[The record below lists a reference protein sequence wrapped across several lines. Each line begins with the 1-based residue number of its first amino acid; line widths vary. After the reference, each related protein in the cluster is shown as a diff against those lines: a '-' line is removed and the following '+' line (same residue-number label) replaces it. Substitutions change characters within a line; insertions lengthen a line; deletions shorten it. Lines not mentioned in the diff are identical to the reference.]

1 MDKGNGLLQ
10 ADIGPSSTSDDE
22 TMGPRRGGRLLSG
35 GGGGVPAP
43 PYSKQDIREQYCITS
58 KQLDVLERHRASSG
72 GDWLLGCLSSYQ
84 EGTCRAVKRSSLL
97 SVCVRRRAPSDE
109 NLPELCRRPLPKKK
123 IALLYCA
130 VLYAPAAGLPPVAVR
145 AGAAAHPARRE
156 LRLGGGL
163 RRPGGA
169 AAPPPPPPPAQAHP
183 SGRPHKHVSFARS
196 HTLTSFD
203 VGSCSLARSRE
214 RLVDGKERAALR
226 PQPPPQP
233 PADGPKV
240 VVLEKLKRAPMKTQA
255 TQTDVCLGR
264 RPHVP
269 NYLSL
274 SPRTIHRVR
283 MVSQF
288 AQTNGGGV
296 MANGRGRLMKSFS
309 EAGGCFADGAAGGP
323 GAGGA
328 DDTSHEPL
336 QRTQSEEPPRSPFLV
351 TTPRQILIDFEPAP
365 VERRPRKRLLQKTL
379 SEGEM
384 LRVGVGPVGGG
395 GGGTGATPPA
405 RLPPDEPLEKQ
416 KRAFASTPAG
426 LSAAADEDEFHE
438 NLIFRGLFRKRS
450 VSLED
455 AGPASLG
462 PLDSPAAGEFHSRS
476 SPSASCDSLAGELR
490 TDHSDGIWNESQATV
505 LQAGE
510 GGGMGLDTEC
520 GAAPGSPGSLAMT
533 PSSRRKHLLLLQH
546 QQRSSMD
553 TDALDEELDLS
564 DVTQPQQPLS
574 PRICIDAPV
583 QQANSVPSTCN
594 ERLERYSQDSAG
606 LSPRRSRSPLGH
618 RTSEASAAS
627 SLESCDRFSR
637 NGTGTGNTTMTNT
650 TTTTTSSELA
660 RTDSGRT
667 NTDLSETSEDYVT
680 ADGNSH
686 TDTAGYVAWPVGT
699 PVSAAGGVGAAGAG
713 AGRRGEGDGS
723 SFESGSSLYSV
734 PAAAEET
741 SSELQTT
748 TTPTPLVDS
757 EDNGDADATRA
768 GSSTPRVSVDMGYG
782 ALRLMANSPS
792 DESSS
797 SSGSYSVEG
806 SRDDLDKMLDQHPL
820 SPVQNH
826 NSSNHS
832 NHSNHAGDD
841 HEEVEARAVAGVLL
855 IASHC
860 ALPCPKSVIRNQ
872 LSLASLLFANAW
884 RTSKNVKCSE
894 VLERREWTE
903 EERRRRKKTFRLDFS
918 PLSAGPH
925 TDWDSP
931 PSTGSRTTPDGWRRG
946 GTPPGAPTQPPS
958 ATSTAPRRSKV
969 AQAHRRQAKKCLAAG
984 MVRSPAMHEGFRADD
999 WAAPLQRSTP
1009 GHSPPEGAA
1018 PGGGNGGGAGA
1029 AVAGG
1034 GTSDESSGRQEAA
1047 GAGPAAGVVAG
1058 ATPSGSS
1065 PRRVRRIRERKAG
1078 GRSPTQASSRL
1089 SPLRYTRSPAGS
1101 PSRRRRSKG
1110 SPSRNAAA
1118 AAGADAKG
1126 VASPEAQRLKALS
1139 AESLRSVSPG
1149 SDSVF
1154 YSEAGE
1160 LSSNTMTAA
1169 TDTAAGVVCHHCG
1182 REVAVLS
1189 GPEELESTAADGP
1202 SPDIVQPPAGFADSP
1217 EGPRQQAQQQQQ
1229 QQPRLYK
1236 KADRRFR
1243 SEERHGERRHA
1254 HSTGRY
1260 RCDGA
1265 RAKSEE
1271 RGRGRE
1277 DRVRL
1282 RPLARSTDA
1291 SMETLRAGD
1300 APAAAE
1306 DAGPPDGAPAA
1317 PPAEGDEDAGV
1328 YAETYKKATWIY
1340 IGETEEV
1347 HVWQKPESKSQDK
1360 DDKASDGTSE
1370 RRDSLESTI
1379 SERDFR
1385 RKYQAITH
1393 RMVHRKATVEMYR
1406 RLANDSFADPA
1417 PAGRT
1422 SLRRNLEEL
1431 LKTMLRV
1438 WAKQVVAVSVTG
1450 GRPCDCDKTVVVRRQ
1465 SGEFGF
1471 RIHGSKPVV
1480 VSAIEPDTPAESSG
1494 LEVGDIVITVN
1505 GHDVLDAS
1513 HSEVVK
1519 LAHAAGSETLK
1530 LGVARTANV
1539 LTPVLREPGAGK
1551 ALYSGFLWRL
1561 GGAGG
1566 TTWVR
1571 RWFSLKRDN
1580 CLYYYKT
1587 DAESLPL
1594 GALMLHRYAASRC
1607 EAAGRQHCLQLARKA
1622 GLGLTLAADSEEAL
1636 TRWLAVLSH
1645 AIERNNHADEWLE
1658 ATQRALRLPASSVLQ
1673 PDCAGYLTQIG
1684 PKWRRRFCVLK
1695 DACLYF
1701 YQDSTADSAIGM
1713 ACLHGYRVQNCG
1725 TGEKRLSFEVLP
1737 PDARQRHFYF
1747 HAESE
1752 LDKKKWLA
1760 ALEYSIDRWIRVG

>member
-1 MDKGNGLLQ
+1 MNEKM

-58 KQLDVLERHRASSG
+58 KQLDVFERHRASSG

-109 NLPELCRRPLPKKK
+109 NLPELCRRPLPPPP
-123 IALLYCA
+123 ACA
-130 VLYAPAAGLPPVAVR
+130 VLYCKRTLPPCHLLPCAQERRPIRPGVSSDSEAECDGPAALPLSP
-145 AGAAAHPARRE
+145 
-156 LRLGGGL
+156 
-163 RRPGGA
+163 
-169 AAPPPPPPPAQAHP
+169 PPPPPPPAQAHP

-214 RLVDGKERAALR
+214 RLVDGKERAAIR
-226 PQPPPQP
+226 PQP

-264 RPHVP
+264 RPLVA

-296 MANGRGRLMKSFS
+296 LANGRGRLMKSFS

-323 GAGGA
+323 GAGGV

-426 LSAAADEDEFHE
+426 LSAVADEDEFHE

-462 PLDSPAAGEFHSRS
+462 PLDSPAAGEFHSAPRS

-510 GGGMGLDTEC
+510 GGGLGLDTEC
-520 GAAPGSPGSLAMT
+520 GAVPGSPGSLAMT

-583 QQANSVPSTCN
+583 QQANSGASTCN

-606 LSPRRSRSPLGH
+606 LSPRRSSSPLGH

-699 PVSAAGGVGAAGAG
+699 PVSAPGGVGAAGAG

-748 TTPTPLVDS
+748 TTP
-757 EDNGDADATRA
+757 TRA

-841 HEEVEARAVAGVLL
+841 HEEVEARADEEAEDDRPPAAGHHD
-855 IASHC
+855 ASASGEDEEVDQQHSS
-860 ALPCPKSVIRNQ
+860 AS
-872 LSLASLLFANAW
+872 SLGSPGDA
-884 RTSKNVKCSE
+884 
-894 VLERREWTE
+894 RREWTE

-918 PLSAGPH
+918 PLGAGPH

-946 GTPPGAPTQPPS
+946 GTPPGAPTQAPS

-1018 PGGGNGGGAGA
+1018 PGAGA
-1029 AVAGG
+1029 A
-1034 GTSDESSGRQEAA
+1034 
-1047 GAGPAAGVVAG
+1047 AG

-1078 GRSPTQASSRL
+1078 GRSPTQARVRRRSNSGDAGRRRSSIAVPTASKTPPPDAGAEGGARSSRL

-1110 SPSRNAAA
+1110 SPSRNTATS
-1118 AAGADAKG
+1118 DVRMNHLEG

-1229 QQPRLYK
+1229 QQQPRLYK

-1243 SEERHGERRHA
+1243 SEERHGERRHT

-1300 APAAAE
+1300 ATAAAE

-1347 HVWQKPESKSQDK
+1347 HVWQKPESRSQDK

-1406 RLANDSFADPA
+1406 RLANDSFADPP

-1607 EAAGRQHCLQLARKA
+1607 EAAGRQHCLQLARKG

-1713 ACLHGYRVQNCG
+1713 VCLHGYRVQNCG

>member
-1 MDKGNGLLQ
+1 MFVC

-58 KQLDVLERHRASSG
+58 KQLDVFERHRASSG

-109 NLPELCRRPLPKKK
+109 NLPELCRRPLP
-123 IALLYCA
+123 
-130 VLYAPAAGLPPVAVR
+130 PP
-145 AGAAAHPARRE
+145 
-156 LRLGGGL
+156 
-163 RRPGGA
+163 
-169 AAPPPPPPPAQAHP
+169 PPPPPPPAQVHP

-226 PQPPPQP
+226 PQPP
-233 PADGPKV
+233 ADGPKV

-264 RPHVP
+264 RPLVA

-296 MANGRGRLMKSFS
+296 LANGRGRLMKSFS
-309 EAGGCFADGAAGGP
+309 EAGGCFADGAVGGP
-323 GAGGA
+323 GAGGV

-426 LSAAADEDEFHE
+426 LSAVADEDEFHE

-462 PLDSPAAGEFHSRS
+462 PLDSPAAGEFHSAPRS

-510 GGGMGLDTEC
+510 GGGLGLDTEC
-520 GAAPGSPGSLAMT
+520 GAVPGSPGSLAMT

-583 QQANSVPSTCN
+583 QQANSGASTCN

-699 PVSAAGGVGAAGAG
+699 PVSAPGGVGAAGAG

-748 TTPTPLVDS
+748 TTPTP
-757 EDNGDADATRA
+757 
-768 GSSTPRVSVDMGYG
+768 
-782 ALRLMANSPS
+782 PS

-832 NHSNHAGDD
+832 NHSNHAGDN
-841 HEEVEARAVAGVLL
+841 HEEVEARAVAGGDEEEEEEEEEEYEEEDEEAEDDRPPAAGHHD
-855 IASHC
+855 ASASGEDEEVDQQHSR
-860 ALPCPKSVIRNQ
+860 AS
-872 LSLASLLFANAW
+872 SLGSPGDA
-884 RTSKNVKCSE
+884 
-894 VLERREWTE
+894 RREWTE

-918 PLSAGPH
+918 PLGAGPH
-925 TDWDSP
+925 ADWDSP

-946 GTPPGAPTQPPS
+946 GTPPGAPTQAPS

-1047 GAGPAAGVVAG
+1047 GAGPAAGAAAG
-1058 ATPSGSS
+1058 TTPSGSS

-1110 SPSRNAAA
+1110 SPSRNTATS
-1118 AAGADAKG
+1118 DVRLNHLEG

-1243 SEERHGERRHA
+1243 SEERHGERRHT

-1300 APAAAE
+1300 ATAAAE

-1347 HVWQKPESKSQDK
+1347 HVWQKPESRSQDK

-1406 RLANDSFADPA
+1406 RLANDSFADPP

-1422 SLRRNLEEL
+1422 SLRRHLEEL

-1450 GRPCDCDKTVVVRRQ
+1450 GRQCDCDKTVVVRRQ

-1607 EAAGRQHCLQLARKA
+1607 EAAGRQHCLQLARKG

>member
-1 MDKGNGLLQ
+1 MAQ

-58 KQLDVLERHRASSG
+58 KQLDVFERHRASSG

-109 NLPELCRRPLPKKK
+109 NLPELCRRPLP
-123 IALLYCA
+123 
-130 VLYAPAAGLPPVAVR
+130 PP
-145 AGAAAHPARRE
+145 
-156 LRLGGGL
+156 
-163 RRPGGA
+163 
-169 AAPPPPPPPAQAHP
+169 PPPPPPPAQAHP

-214 RLVDGKERAALR
+214 RLVDGKERAAIR
-226 PQPPPQP
+226 PQP

-264 RPHVP
+264 RPLVA

-296 MANGRGRLMKSFS
+296 LANGRGRLMKSFS

-323 GAGGA
+323 GAGGV

-351 TTPRQILIDFEPAP
+351 TTILIDFEPAP

-379 SEGEM
+379 SEGEIIVQRDRRF
-384 LRVGVGPVGGG
+384 L
-395 GGGTGATPPA
+395 
-405 RLPPDEPLEKQ
+405 
-416 KRAFASTPAG
+416 S
-426 LSAAADEDEFHE
+426 LSAVADEDEFHE

-462 PLDSPAAGEFHSRS
+462 PLDSPAAGEFHSAPRS

-510 GGGMGLDTEC
+510 GGGLGLDTEC
-520 GAAPGSPGSLAMT
+520 GAVPGSPGSLAMT

-583 QQANSVPSTCN
+583 QQANSGASTCN

-699 PVSAAGGVGAAGAG
+699 PVSAPGGVGAAGAG
-713 AGRRGEGDGS
+713 VYMLITRHS
-723 SFESGSSLYSV
+723 LFESFTRSSILLS
-734 PAAAEET
+734 AT
-741 SSELQTT
+741 STL
-748 TTPTPLVDS
+748 
-757 EDNGDADATRA
+757 
-768 GSSTPRVSVDMGYG
+768 
-782 ALRLMANSPS
+782 
-792 DESSS
+792 
-797 SSGSYSVEG
+797 
-806 SRDDLDKMLDQHPL
+806 
-820 SPVQNH
+820 
-826 NSSNHS
+826 
-832 NHSNHAGDD
+832 
-841 HEEVEARAVAGVLL
+841 LL
-855 IASHC
+855 ISIC
-860 ALPCPKSVIRNQ
+860 SC
-872 LSLASLLFANAW
+872 
-884 RTSKNVKCSE
+884 RTI
-894 VLERREWTE
+894 LREWTE

-918 PLSAGPH
+918 PLGAGPH

-946 GTPPGAPTQPPS
+946 GTPPGAPTQAPS

-1018 PGGGNGGGAGA
+1018 PGAGA
-1029 AVAGG
+1029 A
-1034 GTSDESSGRQEAA
+1034 
-1047 GAGPAAGVVAG
+1047 AG

-1110 SPSRNAAA
+1110 SPSRNTAA
-1118 AAGADAKG
+1118 AAGADAKTVCLLAPPPQEG

-1229 QQPRLYK
+1229 QQQPRLYK

-1243 SEERHGERRHA
+1243 SEERHGERRHT

-1300 APAAAE
+1300 ATAAAE

-1347 HVWQKPESKSQDK
+1347 HVWQKPESRSQDK

-1406 RLANDSFADPA
+1406 RLANDSF
-1417 PAGRT
+1417 
-1422 SLRRNLEEL
+1422 
-1431 LKTMLRV
+1431 
-1438 WAKQVVAVSVTG
+1438 
-1450 GRPCDCDKTVVVRRQ
+1450 DCDKTVVVRRQ

-1519 LAHAAGSETLK
+1519 LAHAGSETLK

-1607 EAAGRQHCLQLARKA
+1607 EAAGRQHCLQLARKG

>member
-1 MDKGNGLLQ
+1 MDTVTADLQRPLLWTLLYTDDVMLAAENKLDLQSQTEKWSDRLPQHGLRLNLKKSEYMTSDRHEMGTILINGEDLTR

-109 NLPELCRRPLPKKK
+109 NLPELCRRPLP
-123 IALLYCA
+123 
-130 VLYAPAAGLPPVAVR
+130 P
-145 AGAAAHPARRE
+145 
-156 LRLGGGL
+156 
-163 RRPGGA
+163 
-169 AAPPPPPPPAQAHP
+169 PPPPPPPAQAHP

-226 PQPPPQP
+226 PQPP
-233 PADGPKV
+233 ADGPKV

-264 RPHVP
+264 RPLVP

-296 MANGRGRLMKSFS
+296 LANGRGRLMKSFS

-336 QRTQSEEPPRSPFLV
+336 QRTQSEEPPRSPFLP
-351 TTPRQILIDFEPAP
+351 TASRKILIDFEPAP

-416 KRAFASTPAG
+416 KRAFASTPADMEITFTPPCDLPTPYASKHPCTCFTAAG

-462 PLDSPAAGEFHSRS
+462 PLDSPAAGEFHSAPASPEPPSPPPTAAPATAAPAASSVAGRPQLPTPTPTPAPAPAPRTQRS
-476 SPSASCDSLAGELR
+476 SPSASCDSLAAELR

-505 LQAGE
+505 TRP
-510 GGGMGLDTEC
+510 DC
-520 GAAPGSPGSLAMT
+520 ILAMT

-564 DVTQPQQPLS
+564 DATQPQQPLS

-583 QQANSVPSTCN
+583 QQANSGPSTCN

-606 LSPRRSRSPLGH
+606 LSPRRSR
-618 RTSEASAAS
+618 R
-627 SLESCDRFSR
+627 
-637 NGTGTGNTTMTNT
+637 TGNTTMTNT

-699 PVSAAGGVGAAGAG
+699 PVSAPGGVGAAG
-713 AGRRGEGDGS
+713 RGCVR
-723 SFESGSSLYSV
+723 L
-734 PAAAEET
+734 
-741 SSELQTT
+741 L
-748 TTPTPLVDS
+748 
-757 EDNGDADATRA
+757 
-768 GSSTPRVSVDMGYG
+768 DMLTGG
-782 ALRLMANSPS
+782 I
-792 DESSS
+792 
-797 SSGSYSVEG
+797 
-806 SRDDLDKMLDQHPL
+806 
-820 SPVQNH
+820 
-826 NSSNHS
+826 
-832 NHSNHAGDD
+832 
-841 HEEVEARAVAGVLL
+841 AGVKVLGRLQVYRSRETL
-855 IASHC
+855 I
-860 ALPCPKSVIRNQ
+860 NG
-872 LSLASLLFANAW
+872 
-884 RTSKNVKCSE
+884 
-894 VLERREWTE
+894 VLREWTE

-918 PLSAGPH
+918 PLGAGPH

-946 GTPPGAPTQPPS
+946 GTPPGAPTQAPS

-1018 PGGGNGGGAGA
+1018 PGVPATGCPQIQQQAVALDLAGA
-1029 AVAGG
+1029 QLHAYCIASLNAN
-1034 GTSDESSGRQEAA
+1034 GTRAPVTIHLLKKMISTSKQDTALLQKVHYTCCDGNPFQTECTCSHVKTVFLLAPPPQE
-1047 GAGPAAGVVAG
+1047 
-1058 ATPSGSS
+1058 
-1065 PRRVRRIRERKAG
+1065 
-1078 GRSPTQASSRL
+1078 
-1089 SPLRYTRSPAGS
+1089 
-1101 PSRRRRSKG
+1101 
-1110 SPSRNAAA
+1110 
-1118 AAGADAKG
+1118 G

-1229 QQPRLYK
+1229 QQQQPRLYK
-1236 KADRRFR
+1236 K
-1243 SEERHGERRHA
+1243 
-1254 HSTGRY
+1254 
-1260 RCDGA
+1260 
-1265 RAKSEE
+1265 AKSEE

-1291 SMETLRAGD
+1291 SMETLHLEKAFD
-1300 APAAAE
+1300 NV
-1306 DAGPPDGAPAA
+1306 DWS
-1317 PPAEGDEDAGV
+1317 GV

-1347 HVWQKPESKSQDK
+1347 HVWQKPESRSQDK

-1406 RLANDSFADPA
+1406 RLANDSF
-1417 PAGRT
+1417 
-1422 SLRRNLEEL
+1422 
-1431 LKTMLRV
+1431 
-1438 WAKQVVAVSVTG
+1438 
-1450 GRPCDCDKTVVVRRQ
+1450 DCDKTVVVRRQ

-1519 LAHAAGSETLK
+1519 LAHAGSETLK

-1607 EAAGRQHCLQLARKA
+1607 EAAGRQHCLQLARKG